1 MCVLQV
7 FLGAAAVTAN
17 GTVLSRTGTAA
28 VAMVAH
34 EWRMPVMIC
43 CETCKFQE
51 KVQLDSICCN
61 ELGNPD
67 AVSRVQGKPE
77 LRELQVRRAHA
88 KLDAMEHSGQRARE
102 RPAGCGRAQPGH
114 PPAAALRR
122 PHLLRSRARANA
134 GLTPARL
141 GFGANGKGK
150 V

>member
-1 MCVLQV
+1 MCGCVCVAQV

-77 LRELQVRRAHA
+77 LRELQVRRGHA
-88 KLDAMEHSGQRARE
+88 KLDAPPHGVFGSAGARA
-102 RPAGCGRAQPGH
+102 PCWVWPGSAWPPTGRCF
-114 PPAAALRR
+114 AAA
-122 PHLLRSRARANA
+122 P
-134 GLTPARL
+134 LTTL
-141 GFGANGKGK
+141 TG
-150 V
+150 